1 MGTHRPR
8 YLFVNMAKPL
18 AVNLHFDIL
27 YEDEYVLAV
36 NKAAPLLTHPTTLD
50 DEYSLW
56 TGLRELLAY
65 ELACGGQV
73 SLINRLD
80 RETSGI
86 ILVAKSYEAARSL
99 GIAMQERQ
107 LHKTYQAVVQG
118 CPTWNEQQCAEPI
131 TRLLDV
137 GESEVRVRQ
146 CTHPSGKASCTDFIC
161 LQRCQGRAHLPDMA
175 LVQCK
180 AHTGRMHQIRVHLEH
195 LKHPL
200 VGDKIYGGNPT
211 CYLRFM
217 NEGWTDELEQELI
230 LPRQA
235 LHASELQFPH
245 PKSGEVICV
254 HAPLPQDLEAMLAK

>member
-1 MGTHRPR
+1 MSR
-8 YLFVNMAKPL
+8 PL
-18 AVNLHFDIL
+18 AVKLDFDIL
-27 YEDEYVLAV
+27 YEDEHVLAV

-56 TGLRELLAY
+56 TGLRELLVY

-86 ILVAKSYEAARSL
+86 ILVAKTYEAARAL

-107 LHKTYQAVVQG
+107 LHKTYLAVVQQ
-118 CPTWNEQQCAEPI
+118 CPAWDSIQCAEPI

-146 CTHPSGKASCTDFIC
+146 CTHPSGKPSCTDFKIIK
-161 LQRCQGRAHLPDMA
+161 RCQARPHLPDMS
-175 LVQCK
+175 LVECK

-195 LKHPL
+195 LGHPL
-200 VGDKIYGGNPT
+200 VGDKIYGGDPS

-217 NEGWTDELEQELI
+217 KEGWTDELEQQLI

-245 PKSGEVICV
+245 PKTGEVV
-254 HAPLPQDLEAMLAK
+254 RVQAPLPQDLESMLSR